1 MKEYYVLRV
10 NRHNKLFPN
19 MWDEYYAGT
28 DYTEAVVK
36 FLLAWDA
43 DPFDL
48 ELVQRTDVVRRYR
61 CLLPA
66 ALAELEDS
74 RG

>member
-1 MKEYYVLRV
+1 
-10 NRHNKLFPN
+10 

-28 DYTEAVVK
+28 DYKKAVDK

-43 DPFDL
+43 DLFDF

-61 CLLPA
+61 HLLPA
-66 ALAELEDS
+66 ALAELEDPHE
-74 RG
+74 